1 MQPHGLQDSY
11 IVPQSLSDISAE
23 VEHREAIP
31 IDQHRFCKALYVR
44 EEREQANAQSQ
55 AGRKRCSVWGLGAL
69 SVVSALLIVGVV
81 WLLRDYEPTP
91 PPHEYH
97 AIVGEFN
104 GTDASRGNGTVTT
117 AEGPPPER
125 PLQSPEPWIFE
136 EEKSVAD
143 ATNQNGTSNASSF
156 CNTTEC
162 QRTAAFLEQQLDPTF
177 GLCENLYD
185 HVCARWREKHAKSAR
200 RRGSY
205 SIDDAIL
212 DSHRRKLLRRLSVDD
227 KKRPFRKM
235 RTFFLQCTRS
245 QLTSRYEVEEI
256 KSLLELGS
264 SPSVVALATSIVRLA
279 RMGFSPFFDVSV
291 TGYPEAFHV
300 RLFKPAAS
308 SSHQGPAS
316 DWLSSYLSSAK
327 RRVPKASGIVANST
341 NLNDTEQMLFLKAL
355 GENHMRRDRTQR
367 P

>member
-1 MQPHGLQDSY
+1 MQPRGLQDSY

-125 PLQSPEPWIFE
+125 PLQSPEPW
-136 EEKSVAD
+136 
-143 ATNQNGTSNASSF
+143 
-156 CNTTEC
+156 
-162 QRTAAFLEQQLDPTF
+162 
-177 GLCENLYD
+177 
-185 HVCARWREKHAKSAR
+185 
-200 RRGSY
+200 
-205 SIDDAIL
+205 
-212 DSHRRKLLRRLSVDD
+212 
-227 KKRPFRKM
+227 M
-235 RTFFLQCTRS
+235 
-245 QLTSRYEVEEI
+245 
-256 KSLLELGS
+256 
-264 SPSVVALATSIVRLA
+264 
-279 RMGFSPFFDVSV
+279 
-291 TGYPEAFHV
+291 
-300 RLFKPAAS
+300 
-308 SSHQGPAS
+308 
-316 DWLSSYLSSAK
+316 
-327 RRVPKASGIVANST
+327 
-341 NLNDTEQMLFLKAL
+341 
-355 GENHMRRDRTQR
+355 
-367 P
+367 